1 MQIHADLSQRAVVD
15 TTALDWVASPA
26 AGVERKML
34 DRDGGEV
41 ARATSL
47 VRFAP
52 GSDFE
57 THTHGAGEEFLVL
70 DGVFSDETGDYGR
83 GAYVRNPTGSSHA
96 PSSAEG
102 CTIFV
107 KLRQFAPG
115 DDRQF
120 TIDTR
125 AAEWQPQGMAGVG
138 MLPLHAHGSE
148 QVMLLRLDPGTR
160 FPEHNHPG
168 GEEIFVLEGAL
179 ADEFGHYPE
188 GTWVRSPPG
197 SAHTPVSDEGCLIYL
212 KIGHLPITGSG

>member
-1 MQIHADLSQRAVVD
+1 MQIHADLSERAVVD
-15 TTALDWVASPA
+15 TTALDWIASPA

-70 DGVFSDETGDYGR
+70 DGVFSDESGDYGR
-83 GAYVRNPTGSSHA
+83 GVYVRNPVGSSHA

-120 TIDTR
+120 AIDTR
-125 AAEWQPQGMAGVG
+125 AAEWQPHGVAGVSI
-138 MLPLHAHGSE
+138 LPLHAHGSE
-148 QVMLLRLDPGTR
+148 RVMLLRFDPGTR
-160 FPEHNHPG
+160 FPEHGHRG

-197 SAHTPVSDEGCLIYL
+197 SAHTPVSDGGCLIYL
-212 KIGHLPITGSG
+212 KTGHL